1 MQSLNS
7 KKALNCFEYNYISYS
22 VKFFLKKRIAIDI
35 ISFLC
40 FFPEIK
46 TRFDS
51 VLILTIIINTFC
63 SWIKWSES
71 QKHGIFN
78 YFIINQIQFFM
89 CIFDINSVSKIPFYI
104 CIIKGWSSSS
114 SALNIISFNFNNPLI
129 LHSFAYIINGCDFW
143 LVMV

>member
-22 VKFFLKKRIAIDI
+22 VKFFLKKRIASYI

-40 FFPEIK
+40 FFPGK
-46 TRFDS
+46 DNSFWLCFDFDFNYKHLFRELNDS
-51 VLILTIIINTFC
+51 GP
-63 SWIKWSES
+63 
-71 QKHGIFN
+71 QKQGIFN

-89 CIFDINSVSKIPFYI
+89 CIFDINSVSKIPFHI

-114 SALNIISFNFNNPLI
+114 SALSIISFNFNNPLI
-129 LHSFAYIINGCDFW
+129 LHSFSYIINGCDIW